1 MSLPT
6 TNHIEGLGSPE
17 SLYELDTSVQTA
29 TFRNMQKLYPT
40 RAVPRGE
47 QVYPLHQG
55 TRIAP
60 TYMANG
66 VPQDVEA
73 FMQRNAVTGALVLH
87 GDDIV
92 LERYAQGNDEHT
104 RWTSF
109 SVAKSIASTLVMAAV
124 QDGAIASLNDPLT
137 RYVPELKGSGY
148 DGTTVEH
155 VLNMCSGV
163 RWDETYR
170 DPQSDRRAMFAA
182 QLSLTPGSILQ
193 VLRQL
198 PRVHAPGTV
207 FNYSTGESFLQAE
220 IVRAATG
227 MPAATYLSQKI
238 WQPMGMEQ
246 EAFWQLDSDNGMEIG
261 SSGFGATLRDY
272 GRFGRFIAKG
282 GEIDGKAVVPP
293 NWVDSITQLSPNSI
307 LRDIKPYA
315 DNVTFSYQHQWW
327 LLPQGEAALSGHGSQ
342 AFSAI
347 GVFGQYVYINRE
359 ANVVVV
365 LWGSAP
371 APEMPE
377 YAAEILAFLTATL
390 ESCKANNR

>member
-1 MSLPT
+1 MSLSTMNQPK
-6 TNHIEGLGSPE
+6 GLGSPE
-17 SLYELDTSVQTA
+17 SLYELDASVQTA
-29 TFRNMQKLYPT
+29 TFRSMQSLYPT
-40 RAVPRGE
+40 RPVLRGE
-47 QVYPLHQG
+47 VVYPLH
-55 TRIAP
+55 RSADIAP
-60 TYMANG
+60 CYTVEG
-66 VPQDVEA
+66 VQQDVTA

-92 LERYAQGNDEHT
+92 LERYAQGNDENT

-124 QDGAIASLNDPLT
+124 HEGAISSLHDPVVL
-137 RYVPELKGSGY
+137 YVPALKGSGY
-148 DGTTVEH
+148 DGVTVEQ

-170 DPQSDRRAMFAA
+170 DPQSDRRAMFTA
-182 QLSLTPGSILQ
+182 QLSLKSGSILQ

-198 PRVHAPGTV
+198 PRVYTPGSV

-227 MPAATYLSQKI
+227 MPAATYLSQKV

-246 EAFWQLDSDNGMEIG
+246 DAFWQLDSDEGIEIA

-282 GEIDGKAVVPP
+282 GEINGQAVVPP
-293 NWVDSITQLSPNSI
+293 HWVDSIALLPQDSV
-307 LRDIKPYA
+307 LRNIKPYT
-315 DNVTFSYQHQWW
+315 DSVTFSYQHQWW
-327 LLPQGEAALSGHGSQ
+327 LLPQGKAALPEHGSH

-359 ANVVVV
+359 ADVVVV

-371 APEMPE
+371 APEMPS
-377 YAAEILAFLTATL
+377 YAAEILDFLTATVAC
-390 ESCKANNR
+390 CKRLKP